1 MFKINKSKKKF
12 HRTLIIAEVSANHCG
27 SKKNFL
33 NHILKAKEFGAD
45 IVKIQTYEPQDMVV
59 HKNFKIKSGLW
70 KGKNLWGLYKKACTP
85 FSWHKDAFNLAKK
98 NKIKLFSSPFSLR
111 SLNFLKTFKPPMYK
125 IASFELTDHK
135 LVNEIAKLK
144 KPIILSTGLSTISE
158 IRSSINIIKKY
169 HNKIVLL
176 YCVSGYP
183 TPISEIDFN
192 EINNIKNKTKIK
204 HVGFSDHT
212 DGLEASLEA
221 INKNV
226 YLIERHFTLKKNS
239 KSPDVKFSIT
249 PNELKILKDYSV
261 SKEIFTKKN
270 KSRTSENA
278 SKIFRR
284 SIYALKNI
292 NKNEKFSSENIGCFM
307 PNIGLGSENYY
318 KIINKRAS
326 KNIKKSEVIKKN
338 FIKK

>member
-1 MFKINKSKKKF
+1 MDQ
-12 HRTLIIAEVSANHCG
+12 
-27 SKKNFL
+27 KKNFL

-70 KGKNLWGLYKKACTP
+70 KEKNLWGLYKKACTP

-183 TPISEIDFN
+183 ID
-192 EINNIKNKTKIK
+192 K
-204 HVGFSDHT
+204 
-212 DGLEASLEA
+212 
-221 INKNV
+221 
-226 YLIERHFTLKKNS
+226 
-239 KSPDVKFSIT
+239 
-249 PNELKILKDYSV
+249 
-261 SKEIFTKKN
+261 
-270 KSRTSENA
+270 
-278 SKIFRR
+278 
-284 SIYALKNI
+284 
-292 NKNEKFSSENIGCFM
+292 
-307 PNIGLGSENYY
+307 
-318 KIINKRAS
+318 
-326 KNIKKSEVIKKN
+326 
-338 FIKK
+338 